1 MKFSKLIGISGTL
14 LVALII
20 LPCMDLFS
28 EKPEQGVLVGTR
40 VGDKAPEIK
49 MNNPDGKPIILSSL
63 KGKIVLIDF
72 WASWCAP
79 CRKENPNVVAAFSK
93 YKNAKF
99 KGAKGFE
106 IYSVSLDRAV
116 GPWKAAIIQDNL
128 NWEYH
133 VSDLQF
139 WNNKAARDYQ
149 VEGIPTNF
157 LIDANGVIIAKN
169 LRGSG
174 LHLALDKVVEKL

>member
-1 MKFSKLIGISGTL
+1 MKFLQLIGITGVL
-14 LVALII
+14 LGSLIL
-20 LPCMDLFS
+20 LPCTDLFS
-28 EKPEQGVLVGTR
+28 EKPSQGVLIGTR

-49 MNNPDGKPIILSSL
+49 MNNPDGKPIALSRL

-72 WASWCAP
+72 WASWCGP
-79 CRKENPNVVAAFSK
+79 CRVENPNVVAAYNK

-106 IYSVSLDRAV
+106 IYSVSLDRSV
-116 GPWKAAIIQDNL
+116 GPWKAAIIQDKL

-157 LIDANGVIIAKN
+157 LIDANGIIIAKK

-174 LHLALDKVVEKL
+174 LHIALDKLVEKL

>member
-1 MKFSKLIGISGTL
+1 MKVLKLIGISGL
-14 LVALII
+14 LIAAFVLM
-20 LPCMDLFS
+20 PCAELFS
-28 EKPEQGVLVGTR
+28 VKPNQGVLIGTR
-40 VGDKAPEIK
+40 VGDKAPEIV
-49 MNNPDGKPIILSSL
+49 MNNPDGKPIALSSL
-63 KGKIVLIDF
+63 KGKVVLIDF

-79 CRKENPNVVAAFSK
+79 CRRENPNVVAAYNK

-116 GPWKAAIIQDNL
+116 APWKAAIIQDKL
-128 NWEYH
+128 SWEYH